1 MFMIFVLD
9 EISFRNLLHQW
20 LNSYKIFVPEIFDGQ
35 KVPNIAI
42 LNKEK
47 LERFSLSVF
56 ENIRVRE
63 PLKAIFSLPKEKVA
77 SFGNGEDLEEREKVL
92 LVGAKV
98 CDLRPLAV
106 LKKMYLKEDF
116 VFEEFKERLENT
128 LIISADCPYPQ
139 DTCFCNLVGLK
150 PYCEKDIDGVLPDLN
165 LSFVDNKILV
175 EVFTERGE
183 ELLKD
188 KIGVRKE
195 EADKEIL
202 ERRREIRDN
211 AYFTLKK
218 INEKELKEDIK
229 KKVLEGE
236 KDFWEQNLESCV
248 ECFGCLYVCP
258 TCFCF
263 LLSDYK
269 VEEHY
274 ERIKVWDT
282 CYHPMYARVAGG
294 LNPRAEFY
302 KRGRNRFH
310 CKFSNFYS
318 DYNFYACSGCG
329 RCFSVCMGK
338 IDIRKILLSL

>member
-1 MFMIFVLD
+1 MIFVID
-9 EISFRNLLHQW
+9 EISLRNLFHQW
-20 LNSYKIFVPEIFDGQ
+20 LGNYKIFIPEIFDNQ
-35 KVPNIAI
+35 NIPQLTI

-47 LERFSLSVF
+47 LDKFSFSVF
-56 ENIRVRE
+56 QNIRVRE
-63 PLKAIFSLPKEKVA
+63 PLKAIISPPKEKVA
-77 SFGNGEDLEEREKVL
+77 SFGNKEEVIEKKEFKNL
-92 LVGAKV
+92 IIGAKV
-98 CDLRPLAV
+98 CDLRPIAV

-116 VFEEFKERLENT
+116 IFEEFKESLENT

-150 PYCEKDIDGVLPDLN
+150 PYVDKDIDGIFPDIN
-165 LSFVDNKILV
+165 LSFIDNKILI
-175 EVFTERGE
+175 EVFTQKGE

-188 KIGVRKE
+188 KIGIRKE

-202 ERRREIRDN
+202 EKRKELREKAEFSLR
-211 AYFTLKK
+211 K
-218 INEKELKEDIK
+218 INEKELKDNIYE
-229 KKVLEGE
+229 KVLEAK
-236 KDFWEQNLESCV
+236 KDFWDRNLETCV

-263 LLSDYK
+263 LLSDYP
-269 VEEHY
+269 VENYY

-310 CKFSNFYS
+310 CKFSNFYL

-329 RCFSVCMGK
+329 RCFLVCMGK